1 MTTTSTVENPLFKQK
16 RIDNMQW
23 AGVSGLSS
31 LSTND
36 KFIKAKIPL
45 FYLDAIS
52 IDNYDSDVYFVN
64 NTDEILSF
72 VAPYQLMATDAD
84 CPDIIVPAKPSALDT
99 ALTYTQILPY
109 QGVRIA
115 RQHMIYDSD
124 YLNQFIINT
133 ISRGNKETWGVWR
146 FNVVEKGL
154 INKPC
159 PLLWQDTSK
168 PASLTSAENLVD
180 PKDRPILPLV
190 LPIREALYEQWC
202 KTYDS
207 HRAHF
212 MMAVTDVIYRYDFG
226 VVGCYYNDMWD
237 EFSAEAEHIA
247 EVLIRKDASSSDNV
261 LAIMTAVYDASF
273 GEKVS
278 KIPLVVAEQIYCLW
292 IQHKRWVA

>member
-1 MTTTSTVENPLFKQK
+1 MTSTSTLENPLFKQK
-16 RIDNMQW
+16 RIDNVQW
-23 AGVSGLSS
+23 AGISGLSS
-31 LSTND
+31 LPMDD
-36 KFIKAKIPL
+36 KFIKAKTPL
-45 FYLDAIS
+45 FYLNTVS
-52 IDNYDSDVYFVN
+52 IGNYESDVYFVN
-64 NTDEILSF
+64 NTDETLSF

-124 YLNQFIINT
+124 YLNQFIIHT
-133 ISRGNKETWGVWR
+133 ISRSSETWGVWR

-159 PLLWQDTSK
+159 PLLWQDTGK
-168 PASLTSAENLVD
+168 PASVTSAENLVD

-190 LPIREALYEQWC
+190 LPIREALYKQWC
-202 KTYDS
+202 ETYDS
-207 HRAHF
+207 SRARF
-212 MMAVTDVIYRYDFG
+212 IVAITDVIYRYDFG

-247 EVLIRKDASSSDNV
+247 EVLIREDASSPDDV
-261 LAIMTAVYDASF
+261 LAIMTAVYDAYF
-273 GEKVS
+273 GEGICKV
-278 KIPLVVAEQIYCLW
+278 PLLVAEQIYRLW
-292 IQHKRWVA
+292 LWHKRWVV